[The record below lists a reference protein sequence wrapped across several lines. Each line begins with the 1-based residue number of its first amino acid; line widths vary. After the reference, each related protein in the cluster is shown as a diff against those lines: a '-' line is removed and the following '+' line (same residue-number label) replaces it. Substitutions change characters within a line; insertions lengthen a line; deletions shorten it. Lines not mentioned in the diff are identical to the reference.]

1 MLLDPSHSIGL
12 DTKFGLTSDVYTVS
26 RVKNM
31 PQLEQQGGRSNRRKG
46 ACYIT
51 YFLNTDEEKEQ
62 VRLRLTKTIASE
74 LNQTVEL
81 THLLRKINPW
91 YKNVGATLKR
101 GYTGFAILLNEQVI
115 LRQNVLPTTVESVL
129 EYVGVN
135 PWFA

>member
-1 MLLDPSHSIGL
+1 MLLDPAHSIGL

-26 RVKNM
+26 RGKNM
-31 PQLEQQGGRSNRRKG
+31 PQLVQQGGRSDRRKG

-74 LNQTVEL
+74 LNSTVEL

-91 YKNVGATLKR
+91 YKITGATLKR
-101 GYTGFAILLNEQVI
+101 GYTGFATLLAEQVV
-115 LRQNVLPTTVESVL
+115 LRHNILPTTVESVH
-129 EYVGVN
+129 EYVDVN
-135 PWFA
+135 AWFA